1 MDPGQPGELDIFFT
15 AADFVS
21 DIEIDVDLPDQE
33 TDVQMLPCAV
43 PVEVQN
49 DSLDDAEDM
58 VIDDELPQV
67 SEDEEPATIV
77 LDRAD
82 LLIYQ
87 MLTRS
92 YS

>member
-33 TDVQMLPCAV
+33 TDVQMLPV
-43 PVEVQN
+43 
-49 DSLDDAEDM
+49 
-58 VIDDELPQV
+58 
-67 SEDEEPATIV
+67 PATIV

-82 LLIYQ
+82 LLIYP
-87 MLTRS
+87 MLTWR